1 MQAIAPDVESVDDL
15 RDEEQELEFV
25 KAFRELMRLKNILST
40 FADFDFNDVELDEQG
55 FEDYKSKYLDLYD
68 KVKTDTSKEKVSI
81 LEEVDFELE
90 LIQRDEINVRYI
102 LQLLALLKGADNDK
116 DYEYQYKSI
125 MQLLGGTPE
134 LRSKKEL
141 IEQFIQENLN
151 NLSSSEE
158 VMDEFDSFWEQE
170 KVKAVDEICQEE
182 SLVSG
187 SFKALVDKM
196 IYTNEEPL
204 REDIVA
210 TMEKAPSVLQ
220 RKKVIPRLTE
230 KVKSFVSTFYG
241 GM

>member
-1 MQAIAPDVESVDDL
+1 
-15 RDEEQELEFV
+15 
-25 KAFRELMRLKNILST
+25 
-40 FADFDFNDVELDEQG
+40 
-55 FEDYKSKYLDLYD
+55 
-68 KVKTDTSKEKVSI
+68 
-81 LEEVDFELE
+81 
-90 LIQRDEINVRYI
+90 
-102 LQLLALLKGADNDK
+102 
-116 DYEYQYKSI
+116 

-141 IEQFIQENLN
+141 IDQFIQENLN
-151 NLSSSEE
+151 NLGSSEE
-158 VMDEFDSFWEQE
+158 VMDEFDSFWEKE
-170 KVKAVDEICQEE
+170 KVKAVHVICQEE
-182 SLVSG
+182 SLVSD

-241 GM
+241 DM